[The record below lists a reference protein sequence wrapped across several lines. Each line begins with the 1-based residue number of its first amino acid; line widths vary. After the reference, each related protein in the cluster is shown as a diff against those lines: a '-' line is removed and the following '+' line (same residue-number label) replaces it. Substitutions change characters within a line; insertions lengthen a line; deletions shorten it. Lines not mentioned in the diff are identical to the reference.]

1 MRTIGIELCD
11 AGILAATRHLSE
23 ERIINLE
30 ADDPDSPAYVYFDG
44 KRFICGKEAE
54 NLCRIHP
61 RLVSDACWDQLSLRK
76 SGIDAN
82 GKTPVFSELAFHH
95 LEHVWN
101 QLRAEPESIDKVTL
115 ALPGDY
121 LQGVLGDEEKI
132 GLLLGMAADLG
143 MPLTGLID
151 MACASLLP
159 HAHNLAVPDGKTLH
173 LDLLQ
178 HTAIITE
185 IRLDDN
191 LQSRNVLRATSLGYS
206 QFLADLVP
214 KLANRFLSQTAFDV
228 THSAQTEQAFFCRTV
243 GLLRSLKTATEA
255 IIELEGQKRP
265 RKMVVSR
272 DMLSRF
278 LDGKTSRLAQIAVK
292 AAGEPARSGGLC
304 LLVLSE
310 RAWRI
315 PGLKDKLEV
324 TGKFQL
330 ISLPEG
336 AAAVGAARFGQ
347 EATVVKDLADTPIF
361 NKIPMVKTRRNSQS
375 RGSASSRH
383 ATEQSRTRAGA
394 TSTQNAEGTSVDVP
408 IEESPVEE
416 EKTSAQT
423 GQKPTHIVLDGVAH
437 PLVLDAEFLIGTS
450 LPDGGKGLSI
460 PREHSGIAD
469 LHCRIRDD
477 VGRAKL
483 KTQNSDSTYLNQQPV
498 KGEVHIK
505 AGDVLTLG
513 TGKNRLDLM
522 FIFCATR

>member
-132 GLLLGMAADLG
+132 GLLLGMAADLE
-143 MPLTGLID
+143 MPLTGIID

-159 HAHNLAVPDGKTLH
+159 QAHDLAKPDGKTLH
-173 LDLLQ
+173 LDLHQ

-185 IRLDDN
+185 MRLDDN
-191 LQSRNVLRATSLGYS
+191 LQSRNVLRASSLGYS

-214 KLANRFLSQTAFDV
+214 KLTNRFLSQTAFDV
-228 THSAQTEQAFFCRTV
+228 THNAQTEQAFFCRTIN
-243 GLLRSLKTATEA
+243 LLRSLKTSSEA

-272 DMLSRF
+272 DMLARF

-292 AAGEPARSGGLC
+292 AAGEPGRAGGLC

-315 PGLKDKLEV
+315 PGLKEKLEM
-324 TGKFQL
+324 TGKFQI

-347 EATVVKDLADTPIF
+347 EVPVVKDLADTPIF
-361 NKIPMVKTRRNSQS
+361 NQIPLVKARRNNQS
-375 RGSASSRH
+375 GGPAPV
-383 ATEQSRTRAGA
+383 QSRTGAGT
-394 TSTQNAEGTSVDVP
+394 TSTQNAADTSIAVT
-408 IEESPVEE
+408 IEESAVED
-416 EKTSAQT
+416 EKTSAKT
-423 GQKPTHIVLDGVAH
+423 GQQKPTHIVLTGVAH
-437 PLVLDAEFLIGTS
+437 PLVLDEEFLIGTS

-460 PREHSGIAD
+460 PGKHSGIAD
-469 LHCRIRDD
+469 MHCRIRDD
-477 VGRAKL
+477 EGRAKL
-483 KTQNSDSTYLNQQPV
+483 ETNTSDNTYLNQQPV
-498 KGEVHIK
+498 KGETIIK

-522 FIFCATR
+522 FIFCDPR